1 MKRKLEISELIF
13 KILSYLFLTIFALMC
28 LYPFIYAIAASV
40 SGRHAVEYGQVVL
53 LPKDIRSSTRRG
65 MRFRSLRRYGR
76 MYMWQAL
83 QRKTA
88 SS

>member
-40 SGRHAVEYGQVVL
+40 S
-53 LPKDIRSSTRRG
+53 
-65 MRFRSLRRYGR
+65 
-76 MYMWQAL
+76 
-83 QRKTA
+83 
-88 SS
+88 

>member
-53 LPKDIRSSTRRG
+53 LPKDVQFDAFSRIRCS
-65 MRFRSLRRYGR
+65 
-76 MYMWQAL
+76 
-83 QRKTA
+83 
-88 SS
+88 